1 MDPTTLITGANL
13 ACYGA
18 ILAILQTVKMLVP
31 GMDNKW
37 VQRFLP
43 LFPLVLGIVAAL
55 VGMASGKNWQERLT
69 IGVIIGVA
77 AGQSFK
83 LGKTTLL
90 GKGLEVVASGA
101 PPVAPPTPAVPSPSP
116 SAPSPN
122 PDGGK

>member
-43 LFPLVLGIVAAL
+43 LFPLVLGIGAAL
-55 VGMASGKNWQERLT
+55 LGMATGKSWQEKLT
-69 IGVIIGVA
+69 IGIIIGVA
-77 AGQSFK
+77 AGQTFK
-83 LGKTTLL
+83 VGKTTVL
-90 GKGLEVVASGA
+90 GKGIEALAA
-101 PPVAPPTPAVPSPSP
+101 PTPAPAKPADP
-116 SAPSPN
+116 PADKPTDN